1 MKNTSEAKPAENV
14 PLSKL
19 ECQRFLASYDS
30 ELDYLNEKIA
40 SDQPHCLVCGI
51 NVIAKA
57 HGMSKLAKKTGISRD
72 GLYKAFSTTGNPSL
86 ITVMRVLKGLGYQ
99 LKTIAS
105 K

>member
-1 MKNTSEAKPAENV
+1 MKNTSEVKPAENV

-40 SDQPHCLVCGI
+40 SDQPHSLVCGI

-72 GLYKAFSTTGNPSL
+72 GLYKAFLPQATPH
-86 ITVMRVLKGLGYQ
+86 
-99 LKTIAS
+99 
-105 K
+105 